1 MVYNI
6 YRADGAKNARKMAS
20 GRRPSGG
27 GTNAHGNFGSAKWQ
41 LWQCKMAILAVPNGN
56 FGSARQNAIFN
67 QKAES
72 RRKTS
77 PLTFG

>member
-6 YRADGAKNARKMAS
+6 YRAAGAKNARKMAS

-27 GTNAHGNFGSAKWQ
+27 GTNARSNIGSAKWQ
-41 LWQCKMAILAVPNGN
+41 LWQCKMATLAVQNGN
-56 FGSARQNAIFN
+56 FGSARQDAILN
-67 QKAES
+67 KKAES
-72 RRKTS
+72 RREIS